1 MFSLRLLI
9 ALTTIYVVSTFHISP
24 TFHRPSKLYSSS
36 SPDAP
41 LPPPPTLTEKRVWDY
56 NTLLKG
62 LEGSSGDVTAV
73 YCVSENGKK
82 EDSWTTAHHVGV
94 TRNLAS
100 SLRDHLKSEGI
111 APLCRNVRAVSFTY
125 PQKSAMDEL
134 ANSWATKAN
143 LAPSSSRPGWATA
156 DMVEESVDPD
166 VERVRMMRASG
177 YLVSEDD
184 DDEDEDDDEDDWSA
198 VIEQKE
204 EEAMEEEEEEEE
216 KIISS
221 PFAEDD
227 EVKSKSADGSLEFTE
242 KNVDEVLNEVR
253 PYLISDGGNV
263 AISSIDVETRSVYL
277 VLQGACGSCPSSTV
291 TMKMGIERVLKE
303 NFGEIGEVKQ
313 VDDPAAGTT
322 QLTKDV
328 VQESVSAL
336 EPAIN
341 AMGGTVEVVDVTELG
356 VVELKFRGS
365 NKIKY
370 GLELAI
376 RDLPKVKHVEFVE

>member
-1 MFSLRLLI
+1 MFPLRLLI
-9 ALTTIYVVSTFHISP
+9 ALTTIYVVSTFNISP
-24 TFHRPSKLYSSS
+24 TFRRPSNLYSSS
-36 SPDAP
+36 SHDAPLPPP

-62 LEGSSGDVTAV
+62 LEGSSGDVAAV
-73 YCVSENGKK
+73 YCVSENGNK
-82 EDSWTTAHHVGV
+82 EDSWKTAHHVGV

-100 SLRDHLKSEGI
+100 SLHEHLKSDEI

-143 LAPSSSRPGWATA
+143 LGPSSSRPAWATA
-156 DMVEESVDPD
+156 DEVEESVDQE

-177 YLVSEDD
+177 YLVSDD
-184 DDEDEDDDEDDWSA
+184 DDDDGEDEDDDEDDWSA
-198 VIEQKE
+198 FIEQKE
-204 EEAMEEEEEEEE
+204 EEALEEAVEKKEET
-216 KIISS
+216 ISS
-221 PFAEDD
+221 PFAEDKA
-227 EVKSKSADGSLEFTE
+227 VKSKSADDSLEFTE

-328 VQESVSAL
+328 VQESVNAL

-341 AMGGTVEVVDVTELG
+341 AMGGTVEVMDVTELG

-370 GLELAI
+370 GLEL
-376 RDLPKVKHVEFVE
+376 